1 MKPIPLNYWQTLRAK
16 SLLNKPLKKS
26 PLVRKG
32 KPIRKFSDK
41 RAKELRVYEKEKA
54 KYFQEHS
61 TCEFPGCEVENV
73 TLHHMAGRIGDR
85 LTNKEYFKSLCWVHH
100 QWVEENPAEA
110 KMMGLSSD
118 RL

>member
-1 MKPIPLNYWQTLRAK
+1 MKPTFLNYWNELRRQ
-16 SLLNKPLKKS
+16 SLLKNPLKRT

-32 KPIRKFSDK
+32 KPIRKVSDK
-41 RAKELRVYEKEKA
+41 RVKELRVYEKEKA
-54 KYFQEHS
+54 EYFAEYS
-61 TCEFPGCEVENV
+61 TCEFPGCEVENIS
-73 TLHHMAGRIGDR
+73 LHHMAGRIGDR

-110 KMMGLSSD
+110 KMMGLSAD